1 MPLLMPKPT
10 MKSYPTLLSR
20 PLAATLPVALLAL
33 LSACGGGGNE
43 LGGDETLTL
52 SQSEVSVTAIG
63 TCYAGNGPTVYVYG
77 GRPPYTLY
85 NSLPDGMALSSTQ
98 VSDSGGSFTIQFK
111 GVCMASMPITVSD
124 DMGRITSVLVSSIME
139 EDTSTTP
146 DPTTPDPTTPV
157 PTTASRTAGH

>member
-1 MPLLMPKPT
+1 MPMTT
-10 MKSYPTLLSR
+10 MKSHPSLLTR
-20 PLAATLPVALLAL
+20 PLAAGLSAALLAL

-52 SQSEVSVTAIG
+52 SQAEVSVTAIG

-85 NSLPDGMALSSTQ
+85 NSLPDGMALSSAQ
-98 VSDSGGSFTIQFK
+98 VSESGGSFTIQFK

-124 DMGRITSVLVSSIME
+124 DMGRITSVLVTSVME

-146 DPTTPDPTTPV
+146 VPTTPDPTTPV
-157 PTTASRTAGH
+157 PTTASRAGGR

>member
-1 MPLLMPKPT
+1 MPMTT
-10 MKSYPTLLSR
+10 MKSHPSLLTR
-20 PLAATLPVALLAL
+20 PLATGLSAALLAL

-52 SQSEVSVTAIG
+52 SQAEVSVTAIG

-85 NSLPDGMALSSTQ
+85 NSLPDGMTLSNAQ
-98 VSDSGGSFTIQFK
+98 VSESGGSFTIQFK

-124 DMGRITSVLVSSIME
+124 DMGRITSVLVTSVME

-146 DPTTPDPTTPV
+146 VPTTPDPTTPV
-157 PTTASRTAGH
+157 PTTASRAGGR

>member
-1 MPLLMPKPT
+1 MPMTT
-10 MKSYPTLLSR
+10 MKSHPSLLTRS
-20 PLAATLPVALLAL
+20 LAAGLSAALLAL

-52 SQSEVSVTAIG
+52 SQAEVSVTAIG

-85 NSLPDGMALSSTQ
+85 NSLPDGMTLSSAQ
-98 VSDSGGSFTIQFK
+98 VSESGGSFTIQFK

-124 DMGRITSVLVSSIME
+124 DMGRITSVLVTSVME

-146 DPTTPDPTTPV
+146 VPTTPDPTTPV
-157 PTTASRTAGH
+157 PTTASRAGGR

>member
-1 MPLLMPKPT
+1 MLTPM
-10 MKSYPTLLSR
+10 MKSQPALLSR
-20 PLAATLPVALLAL
+20 PLAAPLSVALLAL

-43 LGGDETLTL
+43 LGGDDTLTL
-52 SQSEVSVTAIG
+52 SQTELSVTAIG
-63 TCYAGNGPTVYVYG
+63 TCFAGNGPTVYVYG

-85 NSLPDGMALSSTQ
+85 NSLPDGMALSSAQ

-124 DMGRITSVLVSSIME
+124 DMGRVTQVLVSSIME

-146 DPTTPDPTTPV
+146 DPTTPTTAA
-157 PTTASRTAGH
+157 TASRTGGR